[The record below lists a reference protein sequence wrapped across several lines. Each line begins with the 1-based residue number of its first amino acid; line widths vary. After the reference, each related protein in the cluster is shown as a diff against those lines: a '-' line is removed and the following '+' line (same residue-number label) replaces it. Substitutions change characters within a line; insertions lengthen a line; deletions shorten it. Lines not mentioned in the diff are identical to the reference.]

1 MAQFQD
7 YLIAVKTASATNS
20 GMDNITPYVTLGGFF
35 GASTR
40 YALNSSTAIAV
51 SKISKSDGTEL
62 VPLTNSNANKFEISQ
77 WDVFK
82 IRTNSVGTITQIR
95 VEKSGTDAWK
105 LEKIVAIPY
114 KADGT
119 TLDIDQH
126 RTFTVNRWFDSA
138 DFDNLTDLTLDSD
151 QVLESP
157 TWTQNQVTKTAKTMV
172 MRYDNSSGITAVST
186 TLACH
191 YSLVQGAA
199 IEKNKTTSTTTS
211 MGVSMTSSFEAG
223 GGVLGGA
230 TVSASVTT
238 EFSQAVTNSCENKCG
253 TSTTTTQEYTQEI
266 PIEVPPNA
274 AVTLIVQVYQR
285 ILKHSVSYG
294 GYQVPISV
302 YDPTPE
308 VQFKLYPGIL
318 DSAAAAQ
325 KSQEM
330 ATLAGATLG

>member
-7 YLIAVKTASATNS
+7 YLVAVKTASGTNA

-40 YALNSSTAIAV
+40 YALNSSTDISV
-51 SKISKSDGTEL
+51 GKISKSDGTEL
-62 VPLTNSNANKFEISQ
+62 VPLTNENANKFEAGL

-82 IRTNSVGTITQIR
+82 IRTNNVGTITQIR
-95 VEKSGTDAWK
+95 VEKSGTDAWR
-105 LEKIVAIPY
+105 LERIVVIPY

-126 RTFTVNRWFDSA
+126 KTFTVNRWFDSA

-151 QVLESP
+151 QVLDSP

-172 MRYDNSSGITAVST
+172 MRYDNTAGSTAVKT
-186 TLACH
+186 TLTCH

-211 MGVSMTSSFEAG
+211 VGVSTTTSFEAG
-223 GGVLGGA
+223 GGILGGPS
-230 TVSASVTT
+230 VSASVST
-238 EFSQAVTNSCENKCG
+238 EFSQAVTDSCENKCG

-266 PIEVPPNA
+266 PIEVPANT
-274 AVTLIVQVYQR
+274 AVTMIVQVYQR

-302 YDPTPE
+302 YDPSPE
-308 VQFKLYPGIL
+308 VQFKLYAGNL
-318 DSAAAAQ
+318 DSATAAQ
-325 KSQEM
+325 RSQEM
-330 ATLAGATLG
+330 ATVAGAILG